1 MRSVS
6 GSGSAVFIGSAAGS
20 AVAFAGVYLFF
31 VTTNAGQLLD
41 EQAFE
46 GARLGQRSL
55 APVTLSLLDS
65 LPVLGVAI
73 ALLVAVIVTA
83 IRHNWLVLAVAIP
96 AAVAANLLTQ
106 FLKNTVLDRP
116 DLNVAG
122 YAFNSLPSGHTTV
135 AASAAMVVFLVS
147 SPRMRPLAA
156 AVGAL
161 FAIVVGSSTLA
172 NQWHRPSDVIAAL
185 LVVAFCGCLA
195 GLVLARFRSGPA
207 ERAGSGWNRIL
218 LWAALPCAAL
228 AGLALAVSAIR
239 PASALASLPFAYIGG
254 VAGIAAS
261 VLLLAAAANRAFRSL
276 R

>member
-6 GSGSAVFIGSAAGS
+6 GSGSAVFIGSAVGS
-20 AVAFAGVYLFF
+20 AVAFAVVYLFF
-31 VTTNAGQLLD
+31 VTTTSGQLLD
-41 EQAFE
+41 ERAFE

-65 LPVLGVAI
+65 LPILGVAI
-73 ALLVAVIVTA
+73 ALLVAVVVTA
-83 IRHNWLVLAVAIP
+83 IRRNWLVLAVAIP

-106 FLKNTVLDRP
+106 FLKNMVLDRP

-156 AVGAL
+156 AIGAL

-195 GLVLARFRSGPA
+195 GLVLARFRSAPA
-207 ERAGSGWNRIL
+207 ERADSGWNRVL
-218 LWAALPCAAL
+218 LWTALPCAAL
-228 AGLALAVSAIR
+228 AALALAVSAIR
-239 PASALASLPFAYIGG
+239 PASGLASLPLAYIGG

-261 VLLLAAAANRAFRSL
+261 VLLLAAAANRAFRSV